1 MPILGPLFQR
11 IVDLQKTMPKVRK
24 RKEPITVQKN
34 TLKKLLWKAQN
45 TSFGKHH
52 NFSDIYFSTDPIK
65 EFQKTVPVF
74 DYNKIHEAWW
84 QRTLKGEED
93 VCWPGKIKYFAL
105 SSGTSE
111 AASKYIPITKEF
123 LRNIKRMS
131 IRQIL
136 SLANYDILVDVLGK
150 GFLAVGGSTN
160 LRSKGTYFE
169 GDLSG
174 ITARTVPFWFQQ
186 FSKPGMAINM
196 ERDWETKI
204 EKIVDNAKDWDIGF
218 IAGVP
223 AWVQI
228 VIEKV
233 IARYNAKTIHDVWPN
248 LRVFVHGGV
257 SLEPY
262 RKSFEK
268 YFAHP
273 IIYIDTYLASEGF
286 VGFQSRPQ
294 TQSIQMILN
303 NSIFFEFVPFT
314 EKNFDADGTMVEHPE
329 TLTIN
334 DIKEDVEYALLMS
347 TNAGAWRYLIGDTIK
362 FTSKLRSE
370 IVITG
375 RTKQFLSLCGEHL
388 SLDNMNT
395 AIAKLADEFNVVIN
409 EFTVAGIPHNG
420 LFAHKWFVGTNGKVD
435 AAFFKKRLDEILCEI
450 NDDYAVERKSAL
462 KEIFVEILPLS
473 IFHQWMR
480 AKGKQGGSH
489 KFPRVIKKTQLDE
502 WVSFI
507 ASQQKLV
514 KLL

>member
-1 MPILGPLFQR
+1 
-11 IVDLQKTMPKVRK
+11 
-24 RKEPITVQKN
+24 
-34 TLKKLLWKAQN
+34 
-45 TSFGKHH
+45 
-52 NFSDIYFSTDPIK
+52 
-65 EFQKTVPVF
+65 
-74 DYNKIHEAWW
+74 
-84 QRTLKGEED
+84 
-93 VCWPGKIKYFAL
+93 
-105 SSGTSE
+105 
-111 AASKYIPITKEF
+111 
-123 LRNIKRMS
+123 
-131 IRQIL
+131 
-136 SLANYDILVDVLGK
+136 
-150 GFLAVGGSTN
+150 
-160 LRSKGTYFE
+160 
-169 GDLSG
+169 
-174 ITARTVPFWFQQ
+174 
-186 FSKPGMAINM
+186 MAINM

-233 IARYNAKTIHDVWPN
+233 IERYNAKTIHDVWPN

-286 VGFQSRPQ
+286 VGFQSRPR

-303 NSIFFEFVPFT
+303 NSIFFEFIPFT
-314 EKNFDADGTMVEHPE
+314 DKNFDADGAILKNPE
-329 TLTIN
+329 TLTI
-334 DIKEDVEYALLMS
+334 DDVEEDVEYALLMS

-375 RTKQFLSLCGEHL
+375 RTKHFLSLCGEHL
-388 SLDNMNT
+388 SVDNMNT
-395 AIAKLADEFNVVIN
+395 AIAKLAEEFNVVIN

-420 LFAHKWFVGTNGKVD
+420 LFAHKWYVGTTAKLD
-435 AAFFKKRLDEILCEI
+435 SKLFKKRLDEILCEI

-462 KEIFVEILPLS
+462 KEIFVELLPLS
-473 IFHQWMR
+473 VFHDWMR
-480 AKGKQGGSH
+480 SKGKQGGSH
-489 KFPRVIKKTQLDE
+489 KFPRVMKKAQLEE
-502 WVSFI
+502 WQQFI
-507 ASQQKLV
+507 ASQQTAT